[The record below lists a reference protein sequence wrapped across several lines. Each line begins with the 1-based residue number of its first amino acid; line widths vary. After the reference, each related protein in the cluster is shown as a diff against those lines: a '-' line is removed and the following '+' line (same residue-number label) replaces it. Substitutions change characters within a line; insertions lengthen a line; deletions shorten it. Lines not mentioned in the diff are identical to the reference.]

1 MLRKRHEYSSA
12 TTTFRTHRTDP
23 QSGQEFLYRYDD
35 QATEANRFLSETPIV
50 SDVIGI
56 VMSIHDLVHG
66 RNKQNKE
73 YTKRDVVIV
82 DRTGQI
88 TVTLWYQ
95 MVLIELAR
103 QIFLSATSSPRRRR
117 FPRQRFER

>member
-1 MLRKRHEYSSA
+1 
-12 TTTFRTHRTDP
+12 
-23 QSGQEFLYRYDD
+23 
-35 QATEANRFLSETPIV
+35 
-50 SDVIGI
+50 
-56 VMSIHDLVHG
+56 MSIRDLVHG

-95 MVLIELAR
+95 MVMIERAR
-103 QIFLSATSSPRRRR
+103 QISLSPRSTLLGRNVSHVSDSNGDHVQRRLC
-117 FPRQRFER
+117 Q